1 MALFIGLAERIR
13 VWLDEEWEPLE
24 VHQQLGE
31 EAAAIYKQLRKS
43 GEDDLGS
50 LLLSL
55 GERLRAF
62 EYNETYTGPFEV
74 ANKVAEL
81 LMVRMGREVGCME
94 KEERKK
100 IEDSL

>member
-1 MALFIGLAERIR
+1 MAQTLGIAERIR

-24 VHQQLGE
+24 VHRQLGE
-31 EAAAIYKQLRKS
+31 EAAAIYKQLRNS

-50 LLLSL
+50 LLLGL
-55 GERLRAF
+55 GDGLRAF
-62 EYNETYTGPFEV
+62 EYSETYTGPFEV

-81 LMVRMGREVGCME
+81 LMVRMGREVGCLG
-94 KEERKK
+94 KEERKR